1 MVEGPS
7 TPTWG
12 ADERTVFVAR
22 KVLATYPNLQ
32 GGTKFDKAFG
42 SILDKLEQFY
52 SDPNVRCIVIP
63 ETLKVAEAVPAK
75 LPKGKGLA
83 LIKLVDRLE
92 VVEGSDRGSG
102 SNQDIGAADT
112 TTNAGSMMMASSVL
126 SIELGGSNPF
136 EHLELLSSAV
146 ILPMLSN
153 PVNQHKWGEIS
164 SQELT
169 NSFHSLLSSTS
180 ILCGHIK
187 GETRLPVPPNESTV
201 SSQGDMSTSVSLNDT
216 QGPFSISP
224 VPPAVP
230 PLSPSPLSVN
240 HSHAGAVC
248 NGVKR
253 QQVLESA
260 MMTWTNQIKNILKQD
275 PAAQLSLGGAH
286 PTPTAELEF
295 WQAKAK
301 SLDDIFEQLQ
311 TSRVRS
317 VLRALDRSGSTY
329 CPPFARLCKE
339 VFAAREEAADNTRYL
354 RTLQPWVMRLESGGI
369 SFPKLAKYFNPLLQV
384 VVLMWKNCK
393 YYNTPPRLVAL
404 MRQICNLLI
413 SRACQYVSGE
423 EMFRLIDDD
432 EANVVVEQLRSIL
445 LVGGAFKRTYLDT
458 RAQVAKECPQNPWRV
473 QNNAIFVRLDRFL
486 ERCYDM
492 LDFTEAVLHFS
503 KLSKTDIGNTNGERL
518 TSLLH
523 NISQDFDEA
532 VSRVK
537 AVEYDVMNIDATSFE
552 ADFTLFCRSVKDI
565 EWRLS
570 TTIGRALDDSASIYS
585 RFQLLSLFS
594 APLRRSGGPLGF
606 DGSEG
611 CLR

>member
-1 MVEGPS
+1 
-7 TPTWG
+7 
-12 ADERTVFVAR
+12 
-22 KVLATYPNLQ
+22 
-32 GGTKFDKAFG
+32 
-42 SILDKLEQFY
+42 
-52 SDPNVRCIVIP
+52 
-63 ETLKVAEAVPAK
+63 
-75 LPKGKGLA
+75 
-83 LIKLVDRLE
+83 
-92 VVEGSDRGSG
+92 
-102 SNQDIGAADT
+102 
-112 TTNAGSMMMASSVL
+112 
-126 SIELGGSNPF
+126 
-136 EHLELLSSAV
+136 
-146 ILPMLSN
+146 
-153 PVNQHKWGEIS
+153 
-164 SQELT
+164 
-169 NSFHSLLSSTS
+169 
-180 ILCGHIK
+180 
-187 GETRLPVPPNESTV
+187 
-201 SSQGDMSTSVSLNDT
+201 
-216 QGPFSISP
+216 
-224 VPPAVP
+224 
-230 PLSPSPLSVN
+230 
-240 HSHAGAVC
+240 
-248 NGVKR
+248 
-253 QQVLESA
+253 
-260 MMTWTNQIKNILKQD
+260 
-275 PAAQLSLGGAH
+275 
-286 PTPTAELEF
+286 
-295 WQAKAK
+295 
-301 SLDDIFEQLQ
+301 
-311 TSRVRS
+311 
-317 VLRALDRSGSTY
+317 
-329 CPPFARLCKE
+329 
-339 VFAAREEAADNTRYL
+339 
-354 RTLQPWVMRLESGGI
+354 MRLESGGI

-384 VVLMWKNCK
+384 VVLIWKNCK

-458 RAQVAKECPQNPWRV
+458 RAQVAKECPQNPWGV

-523 NISQDFDEA
+523 DVSQDFDEA

-552 ADFTLFCRSVKDI
+552 GDFTLFCRSVKDI

-570 TTIGRALDDSASIYS
+570 TTIGRALDDSASIYC